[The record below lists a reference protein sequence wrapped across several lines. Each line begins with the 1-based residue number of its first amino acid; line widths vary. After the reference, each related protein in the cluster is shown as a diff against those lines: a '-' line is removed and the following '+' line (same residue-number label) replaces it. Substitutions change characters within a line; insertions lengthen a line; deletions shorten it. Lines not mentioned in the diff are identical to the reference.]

1 MICYMTTSSSQTL
14 KMGICKTKG
23 QMVAWL
29 AVAGLTLE
37 FTDARGG
44 MDGCDRRYDYLEFT
58 DAKGENMRNK
68 RPDGAMACCDRYDD
82 LEFTD
87 PKVRVGK

>member
-44 MDGCDRRYDYLEFT
+44 MDGCDMYDILNSQMLEVAWMVVT
-58 DAKGENMRNK
+58 GGMTTLNSQM
-68 RPDGAMACCDRYDD
+68 
-82 LEFTD
+82 L
-87 PKVRVGK
+87 KVRI